1 MRTYLHFFLCFPI
14 QSLPFK
20 YPNVSLP
27 QMYSSLYLVSCR
39 CFFSTAKLCSLLLA
53 SPIFLHRVCTSNR
66 EYAGAK
72 RVPLSRI
79 ALARSPIQSL
89 FRCRLPAYRF
99 LQIAVSRPTYLS
111 ASKRY
116 GIYWSMVY
124 WKTNMR
130 LGLPSPSTGSIA
142 FFPVSSVAYWVRLQ
156 PQWWSAIARRQTMD
170 SLGFLIL
177 RTRGLK
183 IRCFS
188 S

>member
-1 MRTYLHFFLCFPI
+1 M
-14 QSLPFK
+14 
-20 YPNVSLP
+20 
-27 QMYSSLYLVSCR
+27 
-39 CFFSTAKLCSLLLA
+39 SLLLFNCWA
-53 SPIFLHRVCTSNR
+53 PFIVTGIADLLTSRLHVKQRIRGGQAGTSFKDSVSAVS
-66 EYAGAK
+66 YSI
-72 RVPLSRI
+72 PLS
-79 ALARSPIQSL
+79 LPPTSIQ
-89 FRCRLPAYRF
+89 
-99 LQIAVSRPTYLS
+99 VSSNCGVPSYVS

-116 GIYWSMVY
+116 GIYWSMIY
-124 WKTNMR
+124 WKTNIR

-142 FFPVSSVAYWVRLQ
+142 FFPVSSVAYWVCLQ